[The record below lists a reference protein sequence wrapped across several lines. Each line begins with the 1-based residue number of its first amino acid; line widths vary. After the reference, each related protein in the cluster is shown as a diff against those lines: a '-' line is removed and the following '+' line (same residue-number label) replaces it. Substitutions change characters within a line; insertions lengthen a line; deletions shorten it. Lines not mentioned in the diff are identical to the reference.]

1 MGVLKFN
8 HVNNEEYNTVSV
20 NIENAII
27 KIKNSDYYT
36 IETQKTKFGYI
47 KSTIKIINEELKNK
61 LKIWETEINEYLKNE
76 VGTEAITILYGGG
89 KIYPKLS
96 ALIGQEKN
104 EQHINIRSIWI
115 NENNKPFAQLWHV
128 RHTN

>member
-1 MGVLKFN
+1 MSELKFN
-8 HVNNEEYNTVSV
+8 RVNNEEYNTVTI
-20 NIENAII
+20 NIENAFTE
-27 KIKNSDYYT
+27 IKNEDYYT
-36 IETQKTKFGYI
+36 LKTLKNKYGYI
-47 KSTIKIINEELKNK
+47 KSTIKIINEDLKNK

-76 VGTEAITILYGGG
+76 VGTGAVTILYGD